1 MDAAAIVASRLV
13 PGSMVCVMLIVGCS
27 ELSNRL
33 VLSSGVNSIVPT
45 KIATAATSVIALWS
59 RAKRSAGR

>member
-1 MDAAAIVASRLV
+1 MVASRLV
-13 PGSMVCVMLIVGCS
+13 PGSMVWVMLMVGCS

-33 VLSSGVNSIVPT
+33 VLSSGVNIMVPT
-45 KIATAATSVIALWS
+45 KIAAAAMSVIALWS